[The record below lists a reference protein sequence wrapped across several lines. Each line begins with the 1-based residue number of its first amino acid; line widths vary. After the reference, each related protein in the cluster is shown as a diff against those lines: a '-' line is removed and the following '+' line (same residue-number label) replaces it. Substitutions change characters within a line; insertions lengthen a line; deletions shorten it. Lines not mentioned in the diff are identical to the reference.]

1 MVHIEKDSF
10 QTLAVLHWYWQQ
22 ISKNKQETRHGTEH
36 NQSGREKRT
45 QNTLKIETEDETE
58 EKLSPV

>member
-1 MVHIEKDSF
+1 MVHFEKDSF

-36 NQSGREKRT
+36 NQSG
-45 QNTLKIETEDETE
+45 
-58 EKLSPV
+58 PVLVPIAKKEHKTRSK